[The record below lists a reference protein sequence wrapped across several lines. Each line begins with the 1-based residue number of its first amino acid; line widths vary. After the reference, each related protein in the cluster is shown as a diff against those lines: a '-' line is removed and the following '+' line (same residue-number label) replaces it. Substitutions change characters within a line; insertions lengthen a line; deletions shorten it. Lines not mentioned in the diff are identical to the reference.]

1 MNCSNV
7 ATLFLYC
14 HESTFMLCKSSSYEH
29 FQCTPIYMQPRPQGS
44 SLFFKGKALGTRLVY
59 MIRNAG
65 ASELPVLPRMSIL
78 SFCRHRTRRPFAP
91 NDKFSDQMKV
101 LFLEQLYKKHSYIH
115 NELTDKLCI
124 LFVVIL
130 VSSHLEP
137 STHYFDLS

>member
-1 MNCSNV
+1 
-7 ATLFLYC
+7 
-14 HESTFMLCKSSSYEH
+14 
-29 FQCTPIYMQPRPQGS
+29 
-44 SLFFKGKALGTRLVY
+44 

>member
-1 MNCSNV
+1 M
-7 ATLFLYC
+7 ATLYFYIATNQLLFCANLVVTNTFNVHLY
-14 HESTFMLCKSSSYEH
+14 
-29 FQCTPIYMQPRPQGS
+29 IYMQPRPQGS
-44 SLFFKGKALGTRLVY
+44 PPFLKGKALGTTLVY
-59 MIRNAG
+59 TIRNAG
-65 ASELPVLPRMSIL
+65 ASKRPVLPHMSIL
-78 SFCRHRTRRPFAP
+78 SFCRHRTRRPFAR